1 MREQHVNQERVA
13 SIFIDAPVEI
23 VWEEITK
30 IGSLQRPLYNTI
42 LTSDMKPGS
51 RLRYA
56 SSNGSRVFV
65 VGEVIEVTPP
75 NRFVHTYVMTLDP
88 DPETTVTWELAAE
101 GDGCRVTLTHSG
113 WTNEHTTMDK
123 TGKGWVEILGLLK
136 SEIETGSIPFKTRLT
151 YKAMALFSFALPKR
165 TTAAHADEQGW

>member
-1 MREQHVNQERVA
+1 MNEERRSQERVA
-13 SIFIDAPVEI
+13 SILIDAPVEA

-30 IGSLQRPLYNTI
+30 TGSVQRPLYNTV
-42 LTSDMKPGS
+42 LSSDLEPGS

-56 SSNGSRVFV
+56 SLDGSRVFV

-75 NRFVHTYVMTLDP
+75 NRFVHTYIMTLDP

-113 WTNEHTTMDK
+113 WTDEHKTMDK
-123 TGKGWVEILGLLK
+123 TAKGWVEILELLK
-136 SEIETGSIPFKTRLT
+136 SEVETGSIPVKTRLT
-151 YKAMALFSFALPKR
+151 YRAMALFSFALPKR
-165 TTAAHADEQGW
+165 TTAAHADKEGW